1 MKYLLDL
8 SNVKKSNLPRIVL
21 DFKIPCKT
29 GMHQLAFDLI
39 ECDIPKNIYAAMV
52 RHNPN
57 KGDAERFPIG
67 FDNIPVGATLIRV
80 E

>member
-8 SNVKKSNLPRIVL
+8 SNVKNSNLPRAVL

-29 GMHQLAFDLI
+29 GIHQLSFDLI
-39 ECDIPKNIYAAMV
+39 ECDIPKNIYAAIV
-52 RHNPN
+52 SHNPN
-57 KGDAERFPIG
+57 KGDVEAFPIG
-67 FDNIPVGATLIRV
+67 FNNIPVGATLTRV